1 MKVRKAPIEIKVIA
15 ATVIASTHSRNIGG
29 KNSRRKPIGAVNHKY
44 VEFQLIQCQ
53 SPSRMRGQPGQLEFS
68 VRSGAI
74 QIAWNDEG
82 LLTRVQIFSAGGQG
96 SLDDSPW
103 VPKRAIRLIENMVDY
118 FDRGSPLDQISWED
132 LAISEWSE
140 FQKKVYQATS
150 LIPHGETR
158 TYGWVAHKIGK
169 TLACRAVGQA
179 LSKNPVPL
187 LVPCHRVVSN
197 HSLGG
202 FMGEDDPDAPVV
214 GLKRQ
219 LLDLEHDFK
228 NPAFSFFGSA
238 AQA

>member
-1 MKVRKAPIEIKVIA
+1 
-15 ATVIASTHSRNIGG
+15 
-29 KNSRRKPIGAVNHKY
+29 
-44 VEFQLIQCQ
+44 
-53 SPSRMRGQPGQLEFS
+53 MRGQPGHLEFS

-82 LLTRVQIFSAGGQG
+82 LLTRVHIRTDGMQG
-96 SLDDSPW
+96 DATEDSPW
-103 VPKRAIRLIENMVDY
+103 IPKRALRLIENMVDF
-118 FDRGSPLDQISWED
+118 FDRGTPLDQISWED
-132 LAISEWSE
+132 LAVSQWTD

-158 TYGWVAHKIGK
+158 TYGWVAQKIGK

-179 LSKNPVPL
+179 LRKNPVPL
-187 LVPCHRVVSN
+187 LIPCHRVVSN

-202 FMGEDDPDAPVV
+202 FMGEDDPEAAVI

-238 AQA
+238 SA